1 MLNFLKKTIKGYI
14 TFILILLGIVVFNAI
29 VCGLFIAVTDITLND
44 FVAFIYI
51 IFEVLKKKYLLYSS

>member
-1 MLNFLKKTIKGYI
+1 MLNFLKKTIKGFI

-29 VCGLFIAVTDITLND
+29 VFGLFIAVTDITLND